1 MGSESSALEILLTK
15 TQSFLC
21 VIFKAVHAYFKKIK
35 GIYDLEQEPLVTDF
49 VVLENQ
55 LSDRSVSR
63 TGRHENEKILQF

>member
-49 VVLENQ
+49 VVPENQ
-55 LSDRSVSR
+55 LFRSVSR